1 MEEEKNDI
9 KEQAEVRKFEP
20 LTKEQ
25 QIALNEETE
34 HKTGCLIRLMR
45 IVRDNP
51 DLIVLSIIIIAFC
64 LAGFWL
70 AKIKLGMTTEQI
82 KLQVWDFIEFVG
94 IVVVGVGALIGKL
107 FVAQG
112 SITRSLSKSATKEAD
127 VSGRTLIK

>member
-9 KEQAEVRKFEP
+9 KEQAEVRKYEQ

-45 IVRDNP
+45 IIRDNP
-51 DLIVLSIIIIAFC
+51 DLIVLGIVIIAFC

-82 KLQVWDFIEFVG
+82 KLQVWDFVEFVG
-94 IVVVGVGALIGKL
+94 IVLVGVGALIGKL

-112 SITRSLSKSATKEAD
+112 TITRSLSKSATKEAD
-127 VSGRTLIK
+127 VSGRTIIR